1 MKFAILIAIVAQ
13 EKEVQAIDIAKENG
27 AGGVTIT
34 QGTGIGLNEKKTFFG
49 LTYERSE
56 SLLFFVLEKTTS
68 LKVMKALNKGLDME
82 NTGHGMVMSLPI
94 SHLAGIPQKQ
104 LEKFEDQIRE
114 EV

>member
-1 MKFAILIAIVAQ
+1 MKFAIVIAIVSQ
-13 EKEVQAIDIAKENG
+13 EKENEAIDIAKEHG

-34 QGTGIGLNEKKTFFG
+34 QGVGVGLNEKKTFFG

-56 SLLFFVLEKTTS
+56 SLLFFVLEKSVS

-82 NTGHGMVMSLPI
+82 NTGHGMVMSMPI

>member
-1 MKFAILIAIVAQ
+1 MKFEILIAIVAQ
-13 EKEVQAIDIAKENG
+13 EKENEAIDIAKENG

-34 QGTGIGLNEKKTFFG
+34 QGNGIGLNEKKTFFG

-56 SLLFFVLEKTTS
+56 SLLFFVLEKNTC
-68 LKVMKALNKGLDME
+68 LKVMKALNKGLDLE
-82 NTGHGMVMSLPI
+82 NTGHGMVLSMPI
-94 SHLAGIPQKQ
+94 SHLAGIAPKQ